1 MNKDTIYIDIED
13 DITSII
19 EKVKSSPAKVVALV
33 PPKGNAVMQ
42 SVVNLKL
49 LKRASDTSGKQ
60 TVIVTSNQAL
70 QALSGGLGLYV
81 AKNLQSKPMLP
92 SDSEADVLPDE
103 DVEVSDPAGALDTEE
118 AGEDVEDLELTDDEL
133 AELES
138 EDGTGSVSLAD
149 ATKKSAKAD
158 KKKKVPNFDSF
169 RKKLLIGGAIFVVVL
184 LVLVL
189 VFGRAKAK
197 VVIRAET
204 TPVDVQFDATVDTS
218 LAQSDPAA
226 AKIKAL
232 PQEQKKTITQSFTPT
247 GQKDLGTKASG
258 TMKFINCNKDD
269 KLSDTVRTVPAGT
282 GVSSGGKTFI
292 TGSSVQVEPSSYVG
306 NTCSANKQSSS
317 VDVTAQNAGDSFNL
331 SSRDYT
337 VSGFS
342 SMTGKGSQM
351 TGGTSRIVKVVTQ
364 DDINKATEQMK
375 QQDTAA
381 VKVELTKAFPGG
393 TMALDDSFA
402 VTLANVASEPGVDQ
416 EANEARLTAEA
427 TYSILGIKEDDLS
440 NAMNLNVVSQMTNP
454 SQQSVYDNGF
464 KTVKMTRVSGNATS
478 AVYTVE
484 STAQYGPEFD
494 TAALAEDIAGDKVG
508 EARSTL
514 QSLPGVKS
522 VEIDL
527 SPFWSS
533 TLPNADR
540 IDIKI
545 DVDKTVSG

>member
-33 PPKGNAVMQ
+33 PPKGNAVLQ

-92 SDSEADVLPDE
+92 SDTGVDTLPDE
-103 DVEVSDPAGALDTEE
+103 DVEVSDSVGTLDADEP
-118 AGEDVEDLELTDDEL
+118 GEDVEDLELTDDEL

-138 EDGTGSVSLAD
+138 EDGTGSVSLSD
-149 ATKKSAKAD
+149 TSKKSAKAD

-169 RKKLLIGGAIFVVVL
+169 RKKLLVGGAIAVAVIIVL
-184 LVLVL
+184 AL
-189 VFGRAKAK
+189 VFGRSKAK

-204 TPVDVQFDATVDTS
+204 TPVDVQFDLAIDTA
-218 LAQSDPAA
+218 LVQSDPAA
-226 AKIKAL
+226 AKLKAL
-232 PQEQKKTITQSFTPT
+232 PQEQKKTITQNFTPT

-258 TMKFINCNKDD
+258 SMTLAIPC
-269 KLSDTVRTVPAGT
+269 SAVSGSPPTIPAGT
-282 GVSSGGKTFI
+282 GVSAGGLTFVTQSSASLTTPSFSGGCKF
-292 TGSSVQVEPSSYVG
+292 SG
-306 NTCSANKQSSS
+306 NTT
-317 VDVTAQNAGDSFNL
+317 VTAQNNGDQYNL
-331 SSRDYT
+331 SARSYT
-337 VSGFS
+337 VSGYS
-342 SMTGKGSQM
+342 SVTGTGSAM
-351 TGGTSRIVKVVTQ
+351 TGGTSRIVKVVSQ
-364 DDINKATEQMK
+364 DDVNKATEQMK

-381 VKVELTKAFPGG
+381 VKEELIKAFPDG

-402 VTLANVASEPGVDQ
+402 VALTNVASEPGVDQ

-440 NAMNLNVVSQMTNP
+440 NAMNLNIISQMTNP
-454 SQQSVYDNGF
+454 DQQSVYDNGF

-478 AVYTVE
+478 AVYTVA
-484 STAQYGPEFD
+484 STAQYGPAFD
-494 TAALAEDIAGDKVG
+494 TEALANDIAGDKVG

-545 DVDKTVSG
+545 DVDNTVSG